1 MRNRGRG
8 FFLVAALALAV
19 SAAAQESV
27 PAPGDK
33 AGEILD
39 HTIQAMGGENFL
51 QVRDITRRGRIYSFN
66 RGELANPGTKFIDY
80 VKFPGREWFELGGK
94 GRIVYLN
101 NQEQGW
107 ELDRQG
113 IREMAPES
121 IERFEENNRRDLDYL
136 LRFAYPRGELELY
149 YLGRELVDNRRV
161 HVVEMVYEDNT
172 SVTLLV
178 DTRTYLPLRLRYRL
192 RDEFTDEWIQMVD
205 YFGKFITVRGVQ
217 TPMHY
222 TRERNGL
229 RTMEVHLK
237 KVEYNTGVADDFFTL
252 TSLEARWKK
261 VK

>member
-1 MRNRGRG
+1 MRNRGRR
-8 FFLVAALALAV
+8 FFLVAALGLAV
-19 SAAAQESV
+19 SATAQESV

-39 HTIQAMGGENFL
+39 RTIQAMGGENFL

-80 VKFPGREWFELGGK
+80 VKFPGREWFELGNK

-113 IREMAPES
+113 IREMAPEL
-121 IERFEENNRRDLDYL
+121 IERFSENNRRDLDYL

-149 YLGRELVDNRRV
+149 YLGREFVDNRRV

-178 DTRTYLPLRLRYRL
+178 DARSYLPMRLRYRL
-192 RDEFTDEWIQMVD
+192 RDEVTGEWIQMVD
-205 YFGKFITVRGVQ
+205 TLGKYITVRGVR
-217 TPMHY
+217 TPMQY

-252 TSLEARWKK
+252 TSLEARWEK